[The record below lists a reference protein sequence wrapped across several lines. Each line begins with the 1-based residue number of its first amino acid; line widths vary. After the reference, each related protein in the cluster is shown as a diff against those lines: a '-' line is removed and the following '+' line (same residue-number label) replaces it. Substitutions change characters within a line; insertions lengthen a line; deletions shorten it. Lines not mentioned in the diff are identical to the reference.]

1 MAPSPTKANSCKSGS
16 DPSPKKGKLR
26 MGTAGSRPST
36 MNSGPLN
43 PWTWADELDLSGFER
58 HLSTP
63 ASEQRPGSRGETA
76 MFSAQATAGSPSK
89 PQMRQQQQHR
99 GGGDNG
105 KASRQVRARVAA
117 PQVLNLEG
125 TMYKAEPR
133 MRKTWMRNQKAGGV
147 REGDRRSASSLSIM
161 PTSFDAPDIE
171 AVLAPPPP
179 KLDLSERNLR
189 EKKLT
194 AKGGRKSA
202 GAAAVPGAHHIDV
215 QPYLG
220 PELKK
225 ALAKQGMRVQKL
237 SLEADEWDTEETRFM
252 LGYGFSDKQEE
263 RAAKHLDWYIR
274 NMGPKFVKKMG
285 MSAAPPSSTT
295 NAQPAGAA
303 APEIESK
310 LPLPSTN
317 AAGAAPGA
325 VVGSAA
331 AAAAAAAAAG
341 GGGGG
346 GGGGVLHQVMG
357 ATSSSSQDVSSLM
370 KSGHMFSSSV
380 IDTSKLLNLD
390 SLAQGVAKAEILPG
404 LKAAKMEVY
413 SMWDGAQI
421 LNPSPLNPSTLNPST
436 LNPQPSTL
444 RMEVYSMWDSARC
457 HTSRMEAL

>member
-1 MAPSPTKANSCKSGS
+1 MAPSPTKVNAGKSGS
-16 DPSPKKGKLR
+16 APSPKKGKLR

-58 HLSTP
+58 HLATP

-89 PQMRQQQQHR
+89 LQMLQQQ
-99 GGGDNG
+99 GGGDHG

-133 MRKTWMRNQKAGGV
+133 MRKTWMRNQKAGAAG
-147 REGDRRSASSLSIM
+147 EGDRRSASSLSIM
-161 PTSFDAPDIE
+161 PTSFDAPDVE
-171 AVLAPPPP
+171 AAFAPPPP

-189 EKKLT
+189 EKKLA

-202 GAAAVPGAHHIDV
+202 VAAAPGAHHVDV
-215 QPYLG
+215 QPFLG

-252 LGYGFSDKQEE
+252 LGHGFSNKQEE

-274 NMGPKFVKKMG
+274 NMGPRFVKKMG
-285 MSAAPPSSTT
+285 MTAAPPSTTT
-295 NAQPAGAA
+295 NAQTAGAA
-303 APEIESK
+303 APELGSK
-310 LPLPSTN
+310 LPLPSSS
-317 AAGAAPGA
+317 AAGA

-331 AAAAAAAAAG
+331 AD
-341 GGGGG
+341 GG
-346 GGGGVLHQVMG
+346 GGGGVG
-357 ATSSSSQDVSSLM
+357 GGEEYE
-370 KSGHMFSSSV
+370 K
-380 IDTSKLLNLD
+380 
-390 SLAQGVAKAEILPG
+390 
-404 LKAAKMEVY
+404 
-413 SMWDGAQI
+413 
-421 LNPSPLNPSTLNPST
+421 
-436 LNPQPSTL
+436 
-444 RMEVYSMWDSARC
+444 RR
-457 HTSRMEAL
+457 